1 MTAVH
6 AFSEWSDLYF
16 RTRGTQYTAGMSMQV
31 LCKPLNGLGA
41 LTASHDDPHYI

>member
-16 RTRGTQYTAGMSMQV
+16 RTRGGDTVYRWYER
-31 LCKPLNGLGA
+31 
-41 LTASHDDPHYI
+41 ASSLQATEWPWSTDSFSR